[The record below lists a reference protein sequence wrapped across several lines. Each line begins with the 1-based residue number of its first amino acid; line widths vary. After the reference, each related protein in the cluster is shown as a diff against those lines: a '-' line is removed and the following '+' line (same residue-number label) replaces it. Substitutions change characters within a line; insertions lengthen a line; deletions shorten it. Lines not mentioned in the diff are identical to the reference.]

1 MANKDKAKAE
11 ANNLGVTRCRD
22 SVFAWGKRTYIMG
35 VINLS
40 PDSFSGD
47 GCRSIDEALQQAVRF
62 AGEGADIIDVGG
74 ESTRPDS
81 APVPLEEELK
91 RVIPFIKELVRSVSI
106 PVSIDT
112 YKYEVAVQALDA
124 GVSMV
129 NDISGLKMQPSMLRL
144 VAERQAPV
152 VLTSNERGQPSRDI
166 TETVIRSLQALI
178 RLALDAGVSRQN
190 LVIDPGIG
198 FGKTQDQNL
207 EILRK
212 LADLKTLRRP
222 ILIGTSR
229 KSFIRNVL
237 GADAEALLLGT
248 AATVATGIANGAD
261 MVRVHDVAA
270 MSLVCR
276 MCDAVIRG
284 RDKL

>member
-1 MANKDKAKAE
+1 MAHENDVTG
-11 ANNLGVTRCRD
+11 NVLGITRCRD
-22 SVFAWGKRTYIMG
+22 SIFAWGKRTYIMG

-74 ESTRPDS
+74 ESTRPDA
-81 APVPLEEELK
+81 APVPVEEELK

-129 NDISGLKMQPSMLRL
+129 NDISGLKMQPSMLGL
-144 VAERQAPV
+144 VAERQVPV

-166 TETVIRSLQALI
+166 TKTVISSLQSLI
-178 RLALDAGVSRQN
+178 RSALDAGVSRQN

-212 LADLKTLRRP
+212 LADLKTLGRP

-237 GADAEALLLGT
+237 GEDSEALLQGT
-248 AATVATGIANGAD
+248 AATLAIGIRNGAD
-261 MVRVHDVAA
+261 MARVHDVRK
-270 MSLVCR
+270 MSHVCR
-276 MCDAVIRG
+276 MSDAIIRAWDE
-284 RDKL
+284 R

>member
-1 MANKDKAKAE
+1 MAHENDVTGNA
-11 ANNLGVTRCRD
+11 LGVTRCRD
-22 SVFAWGKRTYIMG
+22 SIFAWGKRTYIMG

-74 ESTRPDS
+74 ESTRPDA
-81 APVPLEEELK
+81 APVPVEEELK

-124 GVSMV
+124 GVSMI

-144 VAERQAPV
+144 IAERQAPV
-152 VLTSNERGQPSRDI
+152 VLTSNERGQPSPDI
-166 TETVIRSLQALI
+166 TKTVISSLQGLI
-178 RLALDAGVSRQN
+178 RLAIDAGVSRQN

-248 AATVATGIANGAD
+248 AATVAIGISNGAD

-270 MSLVCR
+270 MSLICR

-284 RDKL
+284 RDK